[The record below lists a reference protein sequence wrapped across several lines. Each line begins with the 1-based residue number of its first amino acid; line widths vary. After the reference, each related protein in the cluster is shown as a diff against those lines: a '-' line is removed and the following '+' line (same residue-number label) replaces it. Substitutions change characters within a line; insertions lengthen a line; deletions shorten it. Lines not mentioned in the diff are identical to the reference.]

1 MGASG
6 PAEEETTAKVPLLSA
21 SLSSI
26 RSWQIAEGD
35 MQLIS
40 GPLDKLGI
48 NYHNGTDARH
58 DSEDGLMQISTVN
71 VGDGHTDIGWPIY
84 PQGFYIVLSRIHEL
98 MEIFRFLLR
107 RMVHPIMT
115 SR

>member
-1 MGASG
+1 M
-6 PAEEETTAKVPLLSA
+6 SA

-48 NYHNGTDARH
+48 NYYNGTAARH

-71 VGDGHTDIGWPIY
+71 VGMGT
-84 PQGFYIVLSRIHEL
+84 RISAGRS
-98 MEIFRFLLR
+98 IRRDFTSFLAAF
-107 RMVHPIMT
+107 MN
-115 SR
+115 